1 MAKRKTP
8 KAEKV
13 VDLAPKAEK
22 VTTEQLQKIR
32 SIVDRINSTQL
43 NIGQLE
49 ARKHQLLHQIAGT
62 NDELALIQNELQE
75 QYGTNDISIM
85 DGTINYPKKMA
96 KLIRK
101 ISVGKDY
108 KNDAM
113 HYAVGQEVYGG
124 HTICNILEEDDKFS
138 IYIKKNQEVLPWKD
152 FNKNMA
158 ISVEYNLEY

>member
-85 DGTINYPKKMA
+85 DGTINYPENGETDKK
-96 KLIRK
+96 
-101 ISVGKDY
+101 D
-108 KNDAM
+108 
-113 HYAVGQEVYGG
+113 
-124 HTICNILEEDDKFS
+124 
-138 IYIKKNQEVLPWKD
+138 
-152 FNKNMA
+152 
-158 ISVEYNLEY
+158 